1 MPIVLPQFLVRWSV
15 PNSIRARLLAGAFWS
30 ILGSGI
36 GQAMSMA
43 ATMLC
48 ARFLGPHD
56 YGQLGVIQSTVNLFG
71 LVAALGL
78 GITATRHIAEY
89 HRLDPVRAGRVLG
102 LATLTACV
110 AGFFVAALL
119 VAGAPWLSRTSLNAP
134 ELSLDLRIA
143 SIAIFF
149 TGLNGYQVGAL
160 TGFEAFRPLAAASVI
175 RGIITLPVFVV
186 GILAAGLRGAVVAL
200 ALVSAL
206 NYLVH
211 AFVLARQCR
220 LHRVSVSY
228 DLGREDWRLLYRFS
242 IPVVV
247 AGMSFT
253 PAVWWTNT
261 LLARTSGYVQLGLF
275 TAAFQWNTVIL
286 FFSGALGN
294 LCLPLLSSVLPE
306 KNMAKYVRI
315 LLANFVLTTG
325 SALVL
330 AVPVAI
336 AAPFVMSLYGK
347 SFAHA
352 HNTLLLVCVAAVL
365 FAANTTVGH
374 AIWSLDATVSGVVLA
389 LMRGVLLVAAA
400 YSLRSYGALGLAGS
414 YAFMAL
420 AQTLVSCGFMWWLIR
435 GRSAQWHRACPATAL
450 SGFSE
455 PMNPPAEGPWPK
467 AVDAIT
473 SERR

>member
-1 MPIVLPQFLVRWSV
+1 MLPRFPIHWPVAG
-15 PNSIRARLLAGAFWS
+15 SIRARLLAGAFWS

-43 ATMLC
+43 ATMIC

-78 GITATRHIAEY
+78 GITATKHIAEY
-89 HRLDPVRAGRVLG
+89 RRLDPDHAGRVLG
-102 LATLTACV
+102 LATLTACG
-110 AGFFVAALL
+110 AGLFFAALL
-119 VAGAPWLSRTSLNAP
+119 VAGGPWLSRTFLRAP
-134 ELSLDLRIA
+134 ELSFDLRIA

-149 TGLNGYQVGAL
+149 SGLNGYQVGAL
-160 TGFEAFRPLAAASVI
+160 TGFEAFRPIAAASLI
-175 RGIITLPVFVV
+175 RGLITLPVVLA
-186 GILAAGLRGAVVAL
+186 GIHAAGLRGAVA
-200 ALVSAL
+200 AISLVSAL

-211 AFVLARQCR
+211 SFILARQCR
-220 LHRVSVSY
+220 LHCVSVSY
-228 DLGREDWRLLYRFS
+228 RFERKDWRLLYRFS
-242 IPVVV
+242 IPVVI

-253 PAVWWTNT
+253 PAVWWASA
-261 LLARTSGYVQLGLF
+261 LLARSSGYVQLGLF
-275 TAAFQWNTVIL
+275 SAAFQWNTVIL

-294 LCLPLLSSVLPE
+294 LCLPLLSSILPE

-325 SALVL
+325 SALAV

-352 HNTLLLVCVAAVL
+352 ENTLLLVCLAAVL
-365 FAANTTVGH
+365 TAANTSVGH
-374 AIWSLDATVSGVVLA
+374 AIWSLDATMSGVLLA

-400 YSLRSYGALGLAGS
+400 YTLRSYGALGLAGS
-414 YAFMAL
+414 YAFMAFV
-420 AQTLVSCGFMWWLIR
+420 QTLVCCGFMWWLLR
-435 GRSAQWHRACPATAL
+435 RRSAQWHPASPAATFVTFPDLTCP
-450 SGFSE
+450 SPGRQWRG
-455 PMNPPAEGPWPK
+455 PA
-467 AVDAIT
+467 DAIAP
-473 SERR
+473 EQR